1 MLGINISDFPKGRI
15 TSLSFYFLSMYFGHL
30 SFKSPENISSYFY
43 MSMSLLS
50 LIICV
55 FIYTGFLPCK
65 ERLSKGDNNN
75 G

>member
-15 TSLSFYFLSMYFGHL
+15 TSLSFLFVSLIFAILAFQSELDLMGYFFML
-30 SFKSPENISSYFY
+30 
-43 MSMSLLS
+43 MSLLS
-50 LIICV
+50 WLTCV